1 MTRELTTEELDK
13 LIELSIKAKDK
24 AYCPY
29 SNFRV
34 GATLLDVD
42 GNWHTGANIENA
54 SYGGAICAERTVFIK
69 AISEGQRK
77 FVALGVSTDTRHY
90 ARPCGICRQFMIE
103 FEDILP
109 IYLIQPDRS
118 YQKVILKDLLPD
130 SFGPEIMK
138 MSRVTENKTP

>member
-1 MTRELTTEELDK
+1 MPRELTTEELDK
-13 LIELSIKAKDK
+13 LIEFSIKAKDK

-34 GATLLDVD
+34 GAALFDEN

-77 FVALGVSTDTRHY
+77 FVALGVSTDTREF

-103 FEDILP
+103 FEDNLP
-109 IYLIQPDRS
+109 IYLVQPDHS
-118 YQKVILKDLLPD
+118 YHKSNGKYNLKDL
-130 SFGPEIMK
+130 
-138 MSRVTENKTP
+138 